1 MFNKSS
7 HLLYYSL
14 TVRAIKVAFCCFN
27 KIIRILQ
34 DFLNADEIQH
44 LEKKAAITNL
54 SNDVIVNKKFL
65 RKEIAM
71 DTVIDNKHGM

>member
-1 MFNKSS
+1 M
-7 HLLYYSL
+7 
-14 TVRAIKVAFCCFN
+14 AFCCFN

-71 DTVIDNKHGM
+71 DTVIDNIHGM